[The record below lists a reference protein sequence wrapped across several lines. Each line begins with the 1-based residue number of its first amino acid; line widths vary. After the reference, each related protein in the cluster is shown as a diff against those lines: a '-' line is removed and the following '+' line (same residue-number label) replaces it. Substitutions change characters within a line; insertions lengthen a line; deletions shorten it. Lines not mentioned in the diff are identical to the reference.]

1 MRVLCASTAA
11 LVAVLVSPPA
21 LAQSVDDIVAR
32 HIAARGGY
40 EKLRSVQTIK
50 ITRTVATPFNDFK
63 VVLYKK
69 RPQLIRVEQS
79 PPGQPPAVRGVNAD
93 TAWDT
98 APGGR
103 STLRTAPASA
113 EARDL
118 DADFDG
124 LLVDWKAKGHTVTF
138 EGQEALTGAQTYKLK
153 VTTKIRRRPPHLPR
167 HHDLPRSPAHGRPQP
182 GAEPADELRHG
193 FRGLAQR

>member
-1 MRVLCASTAA
+1 MCYLARPPRSLRS
-11 LVAVLVSPPA
+11 LVSPPA
-21 LAQSVDDIVAR
+21 PRSKRGRHRRASHRRAR
-32 HIAARGGY
+32 GY

-69 RPQLIRVEQS
+69 RPQLFRVEQS
-79 PPGQPPAVRGVNAD
+79 PPGQPPAVRGVNAGA
-93 TAWDT
+93 AWDT

-103 STLRTAPASA
+103 RCARTAPASA

-124 LLVDWKAKGHTVTF
+124 LLSST
-138 EGQEALTGAQTYKLK
+138 
-153 VTTKIRRRPPHLPR
+153 
-167 HHDLPRSPAHGRPQP
+167 GRPRDTP
-182 GAEPADELRHG
+182 
-193 FRGLAQR
+193 